1 VPETIEA
8 VQPVVEQAF
17 RELGLPR
24 AIRSDNGVPFASSSC
39 PGGLTRLSVQWVKLG
54 IRLERIEPGAPQ
66 QNGRHERMHATLK
79 AETSR
84 PPAAT
89 AAEQQIR
96 FDRFRNDFNDN
107 RPHEALG
114 QVPPTSR
121 YRPSSRPYP
130 SKLEAPWYDA
140 DHAVRKVRSNGE
152 IRWGGD
158 MIFLSEALIGEP
170 VGIAETEAG
179 DWLVRFADIDLG
191 IIDRRTK
198 KLRRFTAAR
207 PSRHRA
213 TPGPAVGATG
223 AAGG

>member
-1 VPETIEA
+1 
-8 VQPVVEQAF
+8 
-17 RELGLPR
+17 
-24 AIRSDNGVPFASSSC
+24 
-39 PGGLTRLSVQWVKLG
+39 
-54 IRLERIEPGAPQ
+54 
-66 QNGRHERMHATLK
+66 MTLK

-89 AAEQQIR
+89 AAEQQSR

-121 YRPSSRPYP
+121 YRPSPRPYP
-130 SKLEAPWYDA
+130 DRIEQPWYDA
-140 DHAVRKVRSNGE
+140 DHAVRKSLPLARTGVRSNGE

-179 DWLVRFADIDLG
+179 DWLVRFAEIDLG
-191 IIDRRTK
+191 IIDRRTR
-198 KLRRFTAAR
+198 KLRRFTAGR
-207 PSRHRA
+207 PPSHQEA
-213 TPGPAVGATG
+213 PGPAATS
-223 AAGG
+223 APLELR

>member
-1 VPETIEA
+1 
-8 VQPVVEQAF
+8 
-17 RELGLPR
+17 
-24 AIRSDNGVPFASSSC
+24 
-39 PGGLTRLSVQWVKLG
+39 
-54 IRLERIEPGAPQ
+54 
-66 QNGRHERMHATLK
+66 M
-79 AETSR
+79 
-84 PPAAT
+84 
-89 AAEQQIR
+89 
-96 FDRFRNDFNDN
+96 
-107 RPHEALG
+107 
-114 QVPPTSR
+114 
-121 YRPSSRPYP
+121 
-130 SKLEAPWYDA
+130 
-140 DHAVRKVRSNGE
+140 RKVRSNGE

-213 TPGPAVGATG
+213 TPGPAVGANG